1 MQMKKGT
8 ILRWKRFNLDGPD
21 KSQYY
26 FHDIRKE
33 TMSAIQRQMR
43 GGSVMIWA
51 GISYFGKTS
60 IKFINERMNSVP
72 YINLIKEQINNHAE
86 LDLIKSFNK
95 IMHLYTHQ
103 DWSNHILMKIIYLF
117 CRGLHAPQ
125 TLILL
130 KIAGQKLFTAYTRM
144 ESSINTCKN

>member
-1 MQMKKGT
+1 
-8 ILRWKRFNLDGPD
+8 
-21 KSQYY
+21 
-26 FHDIRKE
+26 
-33 TMSAIQRQMR
+33 
-43 GGSVMIWA
+43 MIWA